1 MAGPLSNLR
10 PTLSRPIVAWTLA
23 LAGSFALVAAR
34 LALVPIMGAQFPFA
48 FLFIW
53 VLLTSWWWG
62 LRVGLASAG
71 VAYAATV
78 YLLVLPGTGATI
90 TPAQER
96 VGLAVV
102 AVTFL
107 VCVWIGSRSERHR
120 RLAEQA
126 GDLPARLAEN
136 QVRLRDITDAMP
148 ALISVIGK
156 DLRYQFLNHAYEV
169 WFGVRRGEIVGKTM
183 DEVLGEGAVQRLRPY
198 IDRALA
204 GETVNFEVQAP
215 YRHGPAR
222 WIDATYLPARD
233 AAGAVTGFY
242 VMVHD
247 VTARKHAEDAL
258 RESEQRFKNM
268 ADTAPALL
276 WVTEADGRC
285 SFMSRG
291 WYDFTGQP
299 EGQALGF
306 GWLEMVHPD
315 DRERAEQVFREANL
329 ARAPFSLDYRL
340 QTPGGYRWAIDS
352 ARPRFAGGE
361 GGEFLGYIGS
371 VIDAHER
378 KLAEES
384 LRQNE
389 DQLRRA
395 ARELECHKER
405 LEELVLDRSLELERS
420 HEQLRRSE
428 RMAAL
433 GTFAAGLG
441 HDLHN
446 SLLPLRVHIE
456 ELSRAA
462 RQSPAT
468 PGMAESVGAIS
479 SIVGY
484 LGSLSRGM
492 RLFSRDAAQDSEQSE
507 TDLQAWK
514 LDAGRFLQASVP
526 KDIAVTCEVDPAV
539 PPVAL
544 APHRLSQAVLNL
556 VTNAGDAIIAAR
568 GPAAQGT
575 IRIAAVPAA
584 DAPGTE
590 GGAAW
595 VRLTVTDDGTGMSED
610 VRRRSMEPYFTTKAR
625 GQGGTGMG
633 LSMVFGIVS
642 NAGGSMEIHSRLG
655 MGTTVELVLPA
666 ARQPA
671 ATGGIGVRGLGHISV
686 KDPRSAAYL
695 SVVLEAV
702 GLRAIHDAPAI
713 SDASDLWITDVA
725 YSTADKVAA
734 YRQAHPG
741 AKVVVIGGGADHAQ
755 AGALLAPA
763 ETPLSGLRSA
773 VVSATRR

>member
-1 MAGPLSNLR
+1 MAGEFSNLR
-10 PTLSRPIVAWTLA
+10 PMLNRPIVAWTLA
-23 LAGSFALVAAR
+23 LAGVAALVAAR
-34 LALVPIMGAQFPFA
+34 IALVPLMGSRFPFA

-53 VLLTSWWWG
+53 VLLTSSWWG
-62 LRVGLASAG
+62 LRVGLATAG
-71 VAYAATV
+71 VAFAATV
-78 YLLVLPGTGATI
+78 LLIVTPESEAAT
-90 TPAQER
+90 TPAQHQIAL
-96 VGLAVV
+96 VLV

-126 GDLPARLAEN
+126 RDLPAKLAQHE
-136 QVRLRDITDAMP
+136 VRLRDITDAMP

-169 WFGVRRGEIVGKTM
+169 WFGVRREDVVGKTM
-183 DEVLGEGAVQRLRPY
+183 GEVLGEGTVHRLRPY

-204 GETVNFEVQAP
+204 GEVVNFEVQAP
-215 YRHGPAR
+215 YQHGPAR

-233 AAGAVTGFY
+233 AGGAVTGFY

-247 VTARKHAEDAL
+247 ITARRHAQDAL

-276 WVTEADGRC
+276 WLTEADGRC

-291 WYDFTGQP
+291 WYDYTGQP
-299 EGQALGF
+299 QGQALGF

-315 DRERAEQVFREANL
+315 DREPTERIFREANL
-329 ARAPFSLDYRL
+329 ARAPFNLDYRL
-340 QTPGGYRWAIDS
+340 HTPGGGYRWAID
-352 ARPRFAGGE
+352 AGRPRFSE
-361 GGEFLGYIGS
+361 SGEFLGYIGS

-378 KLAEES
+378 KLAEET
-384 LRQNE
+384 LRHNE
-389 DQLRRA
+389 DQLRRTA
-395 ARELECHKER
+395 FELASHKER
-405 LEELVLDRSLELERS
+405 LEELVLDRTLELERS

-456 ELSRAA
+456 ELSKAA
-462 RQSPAT
+462 QQSPAN

-507 TDLQAWK
+507 TDLLAWK
-514 LDAGRFLQASVP
+514 KDAARFLQASVP
-526 KDIAVTCEVDPAV
+526 KDIVVACEVDPAT
-539 PPVAL
+539 PPIAL

-568 GPAAQGT
+568 GPSAQGS
-575 IRIAAVPAA
+575 IKIAASPVGAGDAA
-584 DAPGTE
+584 M
-590 GGAAW
+590 
-595 VRLTVTDDGTGMSED
+595 VRLTVIDDGTGMSEE
-610 VRRRSMEPYFTTKAR
+610 VRRRSIEPYFTTKAR

-633 LSMVFGIVS
+633 LAMVFGIVS
-642 NAGGSMEIHSRLG
+642 NAGGSMEIRSRLG
-655 MGTTVELVLPA
+655 MGTTVELLLPVAGTPEA
-666 ARQPA
+666 APEA
-671 ATGGIGVRGLGHISV
+671 GGVRGLGHISV

-702 GLRAIHDAPAI
+702 GLRAIQGSPDP
-713 SDASDLWITDVA
+713 SDASDLWITDA
-725 YSTADKVAA
+725 AHTTPEGVAA
-734 YRQAHPG
+734 YQQAHPG
-741 AKVVVIGGGADHAQ
+741 AKVVVIGGGAEYAR
-755 AGALLAPA
+755 AGALLAPV

-773 VVSATRR
+773 VVSAARK